1 VIVAHKLIVIL
12 EFITVS
18 VIIFDF
24 DGTLA
29 DTLEAIVAITN
40 RLALEFGYKTVNS
53 EEVKKLQNL
62 SSQEI
67 IRYSQIPLLKLPFLV
82 RRVKSELK
90 QEIHHLRPIHGIK
103 EALLALRQDG
113 HQLGIVTSNTEAN
126 VLTFLQHHGLHELF
140 EFVHSGSSLFGKN
153 KVLKRLLSQKQIN
166 TDAVLYVGD
175 ETRDIEAAKQVKIKS
190 VAVSW
195 GFNSR
200 QALAKQNPDFLI
212 GQPHELLAIAQ
223 SLQIPNL

>member
-1 VIVAHKLIVIL
+1 M
-12 EFITVS
+12 
-18 VIIFDF
+18 IIFDF

-29 DTLEAIVAITN
+29 DTLQAIVAITN

-67 IRYSQIPLLKLPFLV
+67 IRYSKIPILKLPFLL
-82 RRVKSELK
+82 RRVKNELK
-90 QEIHHLRPIHGIK
+90 QEIHHLQPIHGIE
-103 EALLALRQDG
+103 EALLALKQDG
-113 HQLGIVTSNTEAN
+113 HQLGIVTSNAEAN

-140 EFVHSGSSLFGKN
+140 EFVHSGTSLFGKN
-153 KVLKRLLSQKQIN
+153 KVLSRLLSQKQIN
-166 TDAVLYVGD
+166 PDAVLYVGD

-200 QALAKQNPDFLI
+200 QALARQNPDFLI

-223 SLQIPNL
+223 ALQASK

>member
-1 VIVAHKLIVIL
+1 VIVAHELIVIL

-53 EEVKKLQNL
+53 EEVTKLQNL

-67 IRYSQIPLLKLPFLV
+67 IRYSKIPILKLPFLL
-82 RRVKSELK
+82 RRVKGELK
-90 QEIHHLRPIHGIK
+90 QEIHHLKPIQGIE
-103 EALLALRQDG
+103 EALLALKQDG
-113 HQLGIVTSNTEAN
+113 HQLGIVTSNAEAN
-126 VLTFLQHHGLHELF
+126 VLTFLKHHGWHELF

-153 KVLKRLLSQKQIN
+153 KVLRRLLSQREIN
-166 TDAVLYVGD
+166 LDAVLYVGD

-200 QALAKQNPDFLI
+200 QALARQNPDFLI

-223 SLQIPNL
+223 SLKTANS

>member
-1 VIVAHKLIVIL
+1 M
-12 EFITVS
+12 S

-67 IRYSQIPLLKLPFLV
+67 IRYSKIPLLKLPFLL
-82 RRVKSELK
+82 RRVKNELK
-90 QEIHHLRPIHGIK
+90 QEIHHLQPIHGIK
-103 EALLALRQDG
+103 EALLALKQEG
-113 HQLGIVTSNTEAN
+113 HQLGIVTSNAEAN

-153 KVLKRLLSQKQIN
+153 KVLSKLLSQKQIN
-166 TDAVLYVGD
+166 PDAVLYVGD

-200 QALAKQNPDFLI
+200 QALARQNPDFLI

-223 SLQIPNL
+223 SLRIANS

>member
-1 VIVAHKLIVIL
+1 M
-12 EFITVS
+12 TVS

-29 DTLEAIVAITN
+29 DTLQAIVAITN

-67 IRYSQIPLLKLPFLV
+67 IRYSKIPILKLPFLL
-82 RRVKSELK
+82 RRVKNELK
-90 QEIHHLRPIHGIK
+90 QEIHHLQPIHGIE
-103 EALLALRQDG
+103 EALLALKQDG
-113 HQLGIVTSNTEAN
+113 HQLGIVTSNAEAN

-140 EFVHSGSSLFGKN
+140 EFVHSGTSLFGKN
-153 KVLKRLLSQKQIN
+153 KVLSRLLSQKQIN
-166 TDAVLYVGD
+166 PDAVLYVGD

-200 QALAKQNPDFLI
+200 QALARQNPDFLI

-223 SLQIPNL
+223 ALQASK

>member
-1 VIVAHKLIVIL
+1 MILVDELIVI
-12 EFITVS
+12 FVFVAVS

-29 DTLEAIVAITN
+29 DTLEALVAITN
-40 RLALEFGYKTVNS
+40 RLAIEFGYKTVNS

-67 IRYSQIPLLKLPFLV
+67 IRYSKIPILKLPFLV
-82 RRVKSELK
+82 RRVKNELRE
-90 QEIHHLRPIHGIK
+90 EIYHLKPIQGIE
-103 EALLALRQDG
+103 EALLALKQDG
-113 HQLGIVTSNTEAN
+113 NQLGIVTSNAEAN
-126 VLTFLQHHGLHELF
+126 VLTFLKHHGLHELF
-140 EFVHSGSSLFGKN
+140 EFIHSGTSLFGKN
-153 KVLKRLLSQKQIN
+153 KVLKRLLSQKQI
-166 TDAVLYVGD
+166 DPDSVLYVGD

-200 QALAKQNPDFLI
+200 QALARQNPDFLI
-212 GQPHELLAIAQ
+212 SQPHELLAIAQ
-223 SLQIPNL
+223 SLRVSK

>member
-1 VIVAHKLIVIL
+1 VIVVHKLIVIL
-12 EFITVS
+12 EFIVVS

-40 RLALEFGYKTVNS
+40 RLAQEFGYKTFNS

-67 IRYSQIPLLKLPFLV
+67 IRYSRIPILKLPFLV
-82 RRVKSELK
+82 RRVKNELK
-90 QEIHHLRPIHGIK
+90 QELPYLKPIDGIQ
-103 EALLALRQDG
+103 EALFALKQDG
-113 HQLGIVTSNTEAN
+113 NQLGIVTSNAESN
-126 VLTFLQHHGLHELF
+126 VLTFLKHHGLYELF
-140 EFVHSGSSLFGKN
+140 DFVHSGTSLFGKN
-153 KVLKRLLSQKQIN
+153 KVLKRLLSQKEIN
-166 TDAVLYVGD
+166 LDTVVYVGD

-190 VAVSW
+190 IAVSW

-200 QALAKQNPDFLI
+200 QALARQNPDFLI

-223 SLQIPNL
+223 SLKTSK

>member
-1 VIVAHKLIVIL
+1 M
-12 EFITVS
+12 S

-40 RLALEFGYKTVNS
+40 RLAIEFGYKAVNS

-67 IRYSQIPLLKLPFLV
+67 IRYSKIPILKLPFLM
-82 RRVKSELK
+82 RRVKNELK
-90 QEIHHLRPIHGIK
+90 QEIPHLKPIHGIQ
-103 EALLALRQDG
+103 EALWALKQDG
-113 HQLGIVTSNTEAN
+113 NRLGIVTSNAESN
-126 VLTFLQHHGLHELF
+126 VLTFLKHHDLYELF
-140 EFVHSGSSLFGKN
+140 DFVYSGSSLFGKN
-153 KVLKRLLSQKQIN
+153 KVLSRLLLQKQIN
-166 TDAVLYVGD
+166 PNTVIYVGD

-200 QALAKQNPDFLI
+200 QALARQNPDFLI
-212 GQPHELLAIAQ
+212 GQPDELLAIAQ
-223 SLQIPNL
+223 SLRIANS

>member
-1 VIVAHKLIVIL
+1 MILVDELIVI
-12 EFITVS
+12 FVFVAVS

-29 DTLEAIVAITN
+29 DTLEALVAITN
-40 RLALEFGYKTVNS
+40 RLAIEFGYKTVSS

-67 IRYSQIPLLKLPFLV
+67 IRYSKIPILKLPFLV
-82 RRVKSELK
+82 RRVKNELRE
-90 QEIHHLRPIHGIK
+90 EIYHLKPIQGIE
-103 EALLALRQDG
+103 EALLALKQDG
-113 HQLGIVTSNTEAN
+113 NQLGIVTSNAEAN
-126 VLTFLQHHGLHELF
+126 VLTFLKHHGLHELF
-140 EFVHSGSSLFGKN
+140 EFIHSGTSLFGKN
-153 KVLKRLLSQKQIN
+153 KVLKRLLSQKQI
-166 TDAVLYVGD
+166 DPDSVLYVGD

-200 QALAKQNPDFLI
+200 QALARQNPDFLI
-212 GQPHELLAIAQ
+212 SQPHELLAIAQ
-223 SLQIPNL
+223 SLRVSK

>member
-1 VIVAHKLIVIL
+1 MIVVSKLIVIL
-12 EFITVS
+12 AFVAVS

-40 RLALEFGYKTVNS
+40 RLAIEFGYKTVNA

-67 IRYSQIPLLKLPFLV
+67 IKHSQIPLLKLPFLV
-82 RRVKSELK
+82 RRVKSELR
-90 QEIHHLRPIHGIK
+90 QEIHQLRPIQGIQ
-103 EALLALRQDG
+103 EALWALKQDG
-113 HQLGIVTSNTEAN
+113 NRLGIVTSNAEAN
-126 VLTFLQHHGLHELF
+126 VLTFLKHHGLYELF
-140 EFVHSGSSLFGKN
+140 EFVHSGTSLFGKN
-153 KVLKRLLSQKQIN
+153 KVLKRLLAQKQISPN
-166 TDAVLYVGD
+166 TVVYVGD
-175 ETRDIEAAKQVKIKS
+175 ETRDIEAARQVKIKS

-200 QALAKQNPDFLI
+200 QALARHNPDFLI
-212 GQPHELLAIAQ
+212 SQPHELLAIAQ
-223 SLQIPNL
+223 SLRVSK